1 MRAPS
6 DTDIPEAH
14 RIDPQMR
21 RQLAT
26 LRDSLGPRGFLSVA
40 DLKERRRLYD
50 RLGMSVTAP
59 GEQPAVVRS
68 DIVLEAGSTVRA
80 RIYQPAE
87 DRCEGG
93 LLYIHG
99 GGMVMGSIEAEDAY
113 AAQLAAGTGATTVSI
128 DYRLAPEHPY
138 PAAID
143 DCTAALTWMMDS
155 GHTLG
160 IDPDR
165 VAVYGVSGG
174 GGLAAALALRWRHRR
189 DPRIALLALAAPML
203 DDRTGVQGAQPA
215 LGVWDSEHNI
225 EAWRH
230 ILGDRAGGTD
240 VPADAAAARATDL
253 TGMPPT
259 FLDVGSLDLFLS
271 ENLRFAQALATA
283 GVSLELHVHPG
294 AYHGFDQLAPG
305 AERTRQAWAQ
315 RIEALRC
322 ALRGDPASP

>member
-1 MRAPS
+1 MRAPK

-59 GEQPAVVRS
+59 TEQPEVVRS
-68 DIVLEAGSTVRA
+68 DVVLDSGSTVRA

-113 AAQLAAGTGATTVSI
+113 AARLASGTGATTISI

-143 DCTAALTWMMDS
+143 DCTAALTWLMGS

-189 DPRIALLALAAPML
+189 DPPIALLALAAPML
-203 DDRTGVQGAQPA
+203 DDRTGEQGTQPA

-230 ILGDRAGGTD
+230 ILGDTAGGTE
-240 VPADAAAARATDL
+240 VPADAAASRATDL

-259 FLDVGSLDLFLS
+259 FLDVGSLDLFLP
-271 ENLRFAQALATA
+271 ENLRFAQGLATA

-305 AERTRQAWAQ
+305 AERTRQAWAR
-315 RIEALRC
+315 RIEALRR
-322 ALRGDPASP
+322 ALRRDPTLP